1 MTTETHD
8 VVIVGAGFSGVLAL
22 HRMRALGLDALVIEA
37 ADGVG
42 GTWYWNRYPGARCD
56 IESMEYSYQ
65 FSEELQQEWEWS
77 ERYATQPEILRYIN
91 AVTDRFQLRDG
102 IRFNTRVTAARFDS
116 DNERWSVSTDDGT
129 QVSAQ
134 YFIMATGCL
143 SSANMPDIDGIDD
156 FAGESYH
163 TGHWPHEPVDFSG
176 KKVAVIG
183 TGSSGIQCIPL
194 IAKQAEQL
202 TVFQRTPNY
211 SIPAYNQPLDPEQVA
226 SVKERYAEFREENRH
241 TSFHADFGYGE
252 LNAVDVS
259 AEERE
264 AEFEARWQRGGLPF
278 LAGFADL
285 LFDKEANEMAAEF
298 LRGKIAG
305 IVEDP
310 EVAEKLMPDGIV
322 GCKRLCVDTDY
333 YKTYNKEHVSLVD
346 IRDTPIECITEH
358 GVKTSDAQFDV
369 DCIVFA
375 TGFDAMTGAILKVD
389 IQGIDG
395 QRLQDAWAEG
405 PKSYLGLA
413 VSGFPNMFTVTGPG
427 SPSVLTNMLGSI
439 EHHVEWIADCITY
452 VKERGAQSVQATAPA
467 QESWVTLVNDIANA
481 TVYYG
486 CNSWYL
492 GANIPGKPRVFMPYL
507 GFDTYYDQCNQVVA
521 NNYEGFSLG
530 A

>member
-1 MTTETHD
+1 MSTETHD
-8 VVIVGAGFSGVLAL
+8 AVIVGAGFAGVYAL
-22 HRMRALGLDALVIEA
+22 HKLRGLGLDTLVIEA

-56 IESMEYSYQ
+56 IQSMEYSYQ
-65 FSEELQQEWEWS
+65 FSEQLQQEWEWS

-91 AVTDRFQLRDG
+91 AVADRFQLRDG
-102 IRFNTRVTAARFDS
+102 IRFNTRVTAARFNS
-116 DNERWSVSTDDGT
+116 HEQRWTITSDDGAE
-129 QVSAQ
+129 VSAQ

-143 SSANMPDIDGIDD
+143 SSANMPDIAGIDS

-163 TGHWPHEPVDFSG
+163 TGHWPHQPVDFTG

-194 IAKQAEQL
+194 IAEQASEL

-211 SIPAYNQPLDPEQVA
+211 AIPAHNQPLDPQFVA
-226 SVKERYAEFREENRH
+226 SIKNRYAEFREENRH
-241 TSFHADFGYGE
+241 TAFHADFRYGE
-252 LNAVDVS
+252 LNAMDVS
-259 AEERE
+259 PEERE
-264 AEFEARWQRGGLPF
+264 AEFEARWEQGGLPF

-298 LRGKIAG
+298 LRRKIRS
-305 IVEDP
+305 IVKDP
-310 EVAEKLMPDGIV
+310 ETAETLTPDSIV

-333 YKTYNKEHVSLVD
+333 YKTYNKDHVSLVD
-346 IRDTPIECITEH
+346 IRDTPIECITSN
-358 GVKTSDAQFDV
+358 GVQTVKQEYQL

-375 TGFDAMTGAILKVD
+375 TGFDAMTGSILKVD

-395 QRLQDAWAEG
+395 QRLKDAWAEG
-405 PKSYLGLA
+405 PKTYLGLA
-413 VSGFPNMFTVTGPG
+413 VSGFPNLFTVTGPG
-427 SPSVLTNMLGSI
+427 SPSVLTNMMGSI
-439 EHHVEWIADCITY
+439 EHHVDWIADCINY
-452 VKERGAQSVQATAPA
+452 VSEQNAKSIQATPAA

-492 GANIPGKPRVFMPYL
+492 GANVPGKPRVFMPYI
-507 GFDTYYDQCNQVVA
+507 GFDTYYEQCNQVVA
-521 NNYEGFSLG
+521 NGYQGFSLG
-530 A
+530 T